1 MEDRVQPHDPA
12 AERSVLGTMFLAA
25 GARDTASA
33 QLRPRDFYVPGH
45 ALAFEAICALHDD
58 GEAVTA
64 VSVLAWL
71 GEHGD
76 PGLNPT
82 RSDLDEMRQA
92 SPMSMAIGTHVRIVR
107 GHAAKR
113 RAIEEAQRLSDAAY
127 DPSSTPGEVAALAA
141 AVESAVALP
150 VGQVEAGPGL
160 LSWLGAKDEPP
171 DWVIPGFL
179 ERMEEVALTG
189 WMEGGG
195 KTTMLRQ
202 LAVQAAAGVVPFTS
216 EKRCTPARV
225 LMVDCENRESQS
237 KRRFRPL
244 AITAGADL
252 DDESRLVVKCRPEGL
267 DLLGQRDQEWLIAHV
282 EANRPDILMLGPL
295 YKLHEDDP
303 TAERPARQLAAFL
316 DKIVVRYRM
325 ALIVEAHPP
334 NEAQGF
340 KRPLR
345 IYGASLWRRWFETGL
360 GITQE
365 DETYKLVQWRITRGD
380 GDWPH
385 VLIRGGV
392 WPWGRGVALQG
403 AKERS

>member
-1 MEDRVQPHDPA
+1 MPDRVPPHDLDAEA
-12 AERSVLGTMFLAA
+12 AVIGTMFLTAA
-25 GARDTASA
+25 ARDTASA
-33 QLRPRDFYVPGH
+33 QLRPRDFYKPAN

-58 GEAVTA
+58 GDGVTP
-64 VSVLAWL
+64 VSVAAWL

-76 PGLNPT
+76 PALNPT
-82 RSDLDEMRQA
+82 RQELLAKSGA
-92 SPMSMAIGTHVRIVR
+92 SPNSMAIGTHVRIVR

-113 RAIEEAQRLSDAAY
+113 RAIEEASRLTEAAY
-127 DPSSTPGEVAALAA
+127 DPSSTPGEVAEVAA
-141 AVESAVALP
+141 AVGNAVALP
-150 VGQVEAGPGL
+150 VGDVEAGPGIH
-160 LSWLGAKDEPP
+160 SWLGEADVAP

-179 ERMEEVALTG
+179 ERGEEVALTG

-202 LAVQAAAGVVPFTS
+202 LAVQCAAGVVPFTS
-216 EKRCTPARV
+216 EGRCTPARV
-225 LMVDCENRESQS
+225 LMVDGENRESQS

-244 AITAGADL
+244 AITAGDDL

-267 DLLGQRDQEWLIAHV
+267 DLLGQRDQEWLIAHI
-282 EANRPDILMLGPL
+282 EANRPDLLMLGPL

-303 TAERPARQLAAFL
+303 TAEQPARRLAAFL
-316 DKIVVRYRM
+316 DKIVVRYGL

-360 GITQE
+360 GITQGE
-365 DETYKLVQWRITRGD
+365 DKTYELVQWRVTRGD
-380 GDWPH
+380 GDWPE
-385 VLIRGGV
+385 VLVRGGI
-392 WPWGRGVALQG
+392 WPWGRGHKLSAT
-403 AKERS
+403 A